1 MKTNT
6 LHMTSGQADRTTSFG
21 DHVHAVQRTLRVL
34 AIAVLLFTLA
44 TAGTATAKS
53 MYVIGKIINFDAPIP
68 IHVYDI
74 GSDGLVTYQTEF
86 GAPFIGAG
94 MVGVAMDSDTG
105 YLFSTYEESGFVL
118 VTNAVTLTKRAV
130 LAIAHATNLAGIVY
144 DHQRKLLYC
153 GEFGKDLLHVLSWNS
168 LTGVLTPVLGSPFTL
183 EGATIYG
190 IALDEYSDLLYVA
203 SPGQGIAVYCTSDW
217 SLVRT
222 EPAEQI
228 AISIAV
234 DPDRDYLYYGG
245 GFADNFYLTQRRISD
260 WSKKEVLVDPAAGI
274 IGLGVDPDTG
284 LIYATTGRDN
294 RDGLGKDLVVYDTD
308 LNVLQMIPDIGRPTG
323 LVIPLNDTSFN
334 PLDLAKTITNGIGG
348 KPNDEGLYYTAV
360 GDLVKYSI
368 CFDDSGYVLTD
379 VLVKDRLPAEL
390 TFVSATGDGEY
401 GQYDADTHTYTWRN
415 PSMRAG
421 STTCLELV
429 GRLKSDTPAG
439 QVFTNQVMLDT
450 DQTPPV
456 TVRVGAIATQNTYN
470 TLSLSKVVISP
481 EPTTDGAVL
490 YVHPGDEITYR
501 IYYDNSGNDRDVS
514 NVVIVDTLPD
524 YVDLVRATGDRDF
537 GSYDPNTNTYTW
549 TLASLAAGETGS
561 VDITVQLRDDVPTGT
576 VLTNRAR
583 IQSDETPDTDKGTD
597 VTVAYAALEIE
608 KTVASPTGQV
618 DERDRP
624 YVGAGDR
631 VTYDITV
638 RNPSRDTDVTQI
650 TVVDELP
657 REMTFVSADGEDH
670 FGLYDA
676 ERHTFTWEYPVLAAG
691 EEAHLTLV
699 AAVNDAVEP
708 NTVIANA
715 VTVSSKQAEP
725 SQARAEVVVA
735 SAQSTVQGQI
745 YLKPNHIWR
754 NQSEPKP
761 DLMVV
766 VHLPEGYGMETI
778 VNTPLVL
785 TPGNVT
791 STSLKIFGTSEQGK
805 ILCFFDTDP
814 ILAATEGYG
823 EFAIQVTG
831 QLTGGRSLVC
841 DGKLYIVKFGGP

>member
-1 MKTNT
+1 
-6 LHMTSGQADRTTSFG
+6 
-21 DHVHAVQRTLRVL
+21 L
-34 AIAVLLFTLA
+34 AIAALLLILA
-44 TAGTATAKS
+44 TGGTAAAKS
-53 MYVIGKIINFDAPIP
+53 MYVIGRIINFDAPIP
-68 IHVYDI
+68 VHVYDI
-74 GSDGLVTYQTEF
+74 GGDGLVTYQTEF

-94 MVGVAMDSDTG
+94 MVGIAMDSDTG
-105 YLFSTYEESGFVL
+105 YLFSTYENSGFIL

-130 LAIAHATNLAGIVY
+130 LSIPHATNLAGIVY
-144 DHQRKLLYC
+144 DHQRKLLYIAEC
-153 GEFGKDLLHVLSWNS
+153 GRDLLYVLSWNS
-168 LTGVLTPVLGSPFTL
+168 LTGALTPVLGSPFTL
-183 EGATIYG
+183 EGAMIYG

-203 SPGQGIAVYCTSDW
+203 SPSQGIAVYSTSDW

-222 EPAEQI
+222 ELAEQI
-228 AISIAV
+228 AISIAI

-260 WSKKEVLVDPAAGI
+260 WSKKEVLVDPNAGI
-274 IGLGVDPDTG
+274 IGLGIDPDTG

-294 RDGLGKDLVVYDTD
+294 REGCGKDLVVYDAD
-308 LNVLQMIPDIGRPTG
+308 LNLLQTIPDIGRPTG

-334 PLDLAKTITNGIGG
+334 PLDLTKTITNGLGG
-348 KPNDEGLYYTAV
+348 KPNDEGLYYTV
-360 GDLVKYSI
+360 IGDLVKYSI

-390 TFVSATGDGEY
+390 AFVSAVGDGEY
-401 GQYDADTHTYTWRN
+401 GQYDAETHTYTWRN
-415 PSMRAG
+415 PTMKAG
-421 STTCLELV
+421 ATTCLELV
-429 GRLKSDTPAG
+429 GRLKSGTAAG
-439 QVFTNQVMLDT
+439 QVFTNQVTLDT
-450 DQTPPV
+450 DKTPPV
-456 TVRVGAIATQNTYN
+456 TVGVAAIATQNTYN
-470 TLSLSKVVISP
+470 TLNLGKVVISP

-501 IYYDNSGNDRDVS
+501 ISYDNNDNDRDVS
-514 NVVIVDTLPD
+514 NVVIVDMLPE
-524 YVDLVRATGDRDF
+524 YVDLVRATGDGDY
-537 GSYDPNTNTYTW
+537 GSYDPNANTYTW

-561 VDITVQLRDDVPTGT
+561 VDITVRLRDDVPAGT

-597 VTVAYAALEIE
+597 VTVAYGGLEVE
-608 KTVASPTGQV
+608 KTVVGPIGQV

-624 YVGAGDR
+624 CVSAGEQA
-631 VTYDITV
+631 TYNIVV
-638 RNPSRDTDVTQI
+638 RNPSRDTVVTQI

-657 REMTFVSADGEDH
+657 REMIFVRADGEGD
-670 FGLYDA
+670 FGFYDA

-699 AAVNDAVEP
+699 AAVDDAVEP

-735 SAQSTVQGQI
+735 SSRLTVQGEI

-778 VNTPLVL
+778 VSTPLVL